1 MPYRGVGSCSA
12 KKYKVL
18 KINALYTG
26 TARRAPPHCPV
37 AWLATALSTY
47 SSNGDDSRV
56 LTWRSQHLHSSSNS
70 QFPTS
75 PGLSSE
81 LQTPRVTRHGS
92 FLLSLSLR
100 GTPRRIPQPRIWA
113 SSASP
118 TGLQFGGLYLLHSTV
133 LPTTSP
139 HCFSLWTGCMT
150 RPSPTKV
157 SPRGPGSTAGNL
169 RVEAR
174 PKRGPGLARPFQIM
188 PREAGSRSR
197 PEGVTAGSLGTIP
210 EPARPKLELRTHQAE
225 VTISRAASTTA
236 GPTNQLP

>member
-1 MPYRGVGSCSA
+1 MPCILGRLA
-12 KKYKVL
+12 
-18 KINALYTG
+18 
-26 TARRAPPHCPV
+26 ARPAPLP
-37 AWLATALSTY
+37 WLATALSTY

-81 LQTPRVTRHGS
+81 LQTPHVTPHGS
-92 FLLSLSLR
+92 FLLSLPLR
-100 GTPRRIPQPRIWA
+100 GTPRRIPPAQDLG
-113 SSASP
+113 SLGVSHF
-118 TGLQFGGLYLLHSTV
+118 QFGGLYLLHSTV

-188 PREAGSRSR
+188 PREAGS
-197 PEGVTAGSLGTIP
+197 V
-210 EPARPKLELRTHQAE
+210 EPARGSHCREPRDN
-225 VTISRAASTTA
+225 A
-236 GPTNQLP
+236 GAG